1 MNELRNINIRE
12 LKGVGPKKEQLLNKI
27 NIFNVYDLLTYYPRS
42 YDDYS
47 NFKKIEDLVGD
58 KGLMKLKVIS
68 PPNLRYI
75 RSNMNILKVGVTDG
89 KTNGE
94 LVFFNQHFLK
104 NYFKIDYTIQVF
116 GTVKRRRYNYEITN
130 ARLLKK
136 SEIGRFH
143 PIYNLTQGLSNNEIK
158 NFISQAL
165 KKYENLIFDF
175 LTEDLLKNFQ
185 LIDKKTAI
193 TNIHFPKNKRLLD
206 NSLRRLAFEE
216 LLVLQ
221 IALDKNSFRSKSCS
235 SPKINLNNHLEEIN
249 NFIDNLPFSLTN
261 AQKRVF
267 NEISLDMIS
276 ENGLNRL
283 LQGDVGS
290 GKTVIAALAILL
302 TSLNNKQS
310 AFMAP
315 TEILAK
321 QHYQSVLDLFE
332 NYDINISLLTGDIKD
347 SEKKKITKDLKE
359 GNIDV
364 IIGTHALIQDTVE
377 FKDLAL
383 TIIDEQHRFGVEQ
396 RKTLYEKGNHP
407 HNLSMTATPIP
418 RTLALVLYGDMEISI
433 IDELPPGRKPVDTYA
448 VDESYIARLD
458 KFVVKQIKEGRQV
471 FIVCPLIEENDMPLR
486 SLEEVF
492 EHYSSNYF
500 TKENIKAAYLHG
512 KMKNSDKSEIM
523 NEFVKNNVQ
532 ILVSTTVIEVGV
544 NVPNA
549 NLMIIYNADRFGL
562 SQLHQLR
569 GRVGRGS
576 DKAYCVL
583 INNNPTEI
591 SYRRMKIMT
600 QSNDGFYIADKD
612 LELRGQGE
620 LLGNRQHGISEL
632 KIANLKFDTKLIET
646 IQKNYKDIL
655 GEIKKDKFKYN
666 ELSSA
671 VTLLIDNLN
680 SIKN

>member
-27 NIFNVYDLLTYYPRS
+27 NIFNIYDLLTYYPRS

-47 NFKKIEDLVGD
+47 SFKNIDDLVGD

-94 LVFFNQHFLK
+94 LVFFNQPFLK
-104 NYFKIDYTIQVF
+104 NYFKVDYTLQVF
-116 GTVKRRRYNYEITN
+116 GTVKRERYNYQITN
-130 ARLLKK
+130 AKLLKK
-136 SEIGRFH
+136 SEIGRFD
-143 PIYNLTQGLSNNEIK
+143 PIYNLTQGLTNNEIK
-158 NFISQAL
+158 KFISQGL
-165 KKYENLIFDF
+165 KKYEALIFDF
-175 LTEDLLKNFQ
+175 MNDNLLKQFQ

-193 TNIHFPKNKRLLD
+193 INIHYPKNKELLD
-206 NSLRRLAFEE
+206 KSLRRLAFEE

-221 IALDKNSFRSKSCS
+221 IALDKNSFRDELRI
-235 SPKINLNNHLEEIN
+235 SPEIYLKNHLDEIN
-249 NFIDNLPFSLTN
+249 GFIENLPFSLTN

-267 NEISLDMIS
+267 NEISTDMIS
-276 ENGLNRL
+276 DKGLNRL

-321 QHYQSVLDLFE
+321 QHYQSIIELFE
-332 NYDINISLLTGDIKD
+332 NYDVNVSLLTGDLKD
-347 SEKKKITKDLKE
+347 SEKKLVVEDLKN
-359 GNIDV
+359 GSIDV

-377 FKDLAL
+377 FNDLAL

-458 KFVVKQIKEGRQV
+458 KFVVKQIKNGRQV

-486 SLEEVF
+486 SLEEVYK
-492 EHYSSNYF
+492 HYSSEYF
-500 TKENIKAAYLHG
+500 TRENIKAAYLHG
-512 KMKNSDKSEIM
+512 KMKNSEKDEIM
-523 NEFVKNNVQ
+523 NEFLKNNIQ

-591 SYRRMKIMT
+591 SYKRMKIMT

-632 KIANLKFDTKLIET
+632 KIANLKFDAKLIEM
-646 IQKNYKDIL
+646 IQKNYSEIL
-655 GEIKKDKFKYN
+655 KEIKGNKFEYN